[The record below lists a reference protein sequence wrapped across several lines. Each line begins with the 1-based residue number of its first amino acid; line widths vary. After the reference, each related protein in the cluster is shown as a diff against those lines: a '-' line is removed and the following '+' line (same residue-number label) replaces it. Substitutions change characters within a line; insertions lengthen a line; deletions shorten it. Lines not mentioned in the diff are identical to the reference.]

1 MPQAIPERIPV
12 EDRLTGVVFQVG
24 PADGLAL
31 VPQPNTLPVAQGPLV
46 VRYGVR
52 FLGKRHQSI
61 VPGLVVLD
69 YGDML
74 TGEDAWDFLQK
85 RSNLHPRAEVAG
97 YRDDGRD
104 DMVFVRALDLA
115 IAPQVLV
122 FADAASNQPI
132 ARPRFLIAP
141 PDAALPLRVLN
152 YLPRYDSLA
161 AWQAEESQ

>member
-1 MPQAIPERIPV
+1 MPQAIPERVPI
-12 EDRLTGVVFQVG
+12 EDRLTGVIFQAG

-31 VPQPNTLPVAQGPLV
+31 VPQPDTLTLTQGPLV

-69 YGDML
+69 YGDLL
-74 TGEDAWDFLQK
+74 TGEEAWDFLQK

-104 DMVFVRALDLA
+104 DMVFVRQLDLA

-122 FADAASNQPI
+122 YPDPASNQPI
-132 ARPRFLIAP
+132 ARPRVLIAP
-141 PDAALPLRVLN
+141 LDAALPPRVLD
-152 YLPRYDSLA
+152 YLPRYDNLA
-161 AWQAEESQ
+161 QWQAEEQP